1 MVLLSEAQL
10 DTVFRALADPTR
22 RAMLRSLTAREQSLS
37 ELAAPF
43 EMSFPAASK
52 HVRVLEQAGLVRR
65 RVEGRTHICSLEA
78 KPLAAATDWLS
89 FYQTYWSE
97 KFDTLAAIF
106 KAEVKGE

>member
-1 MVLLSEAQL
+1 MVQFSDIQL

-22 RAMLRSLTAREQSLS
+22 RAMLRSLSAREQSLT

-43 EMSFPAASK
+43 SMSFPAASK

-65 RVEGRTHICSLEA
+65 RIEGRTHICALEA
-78 KPLAAATDWLS
+78 EPLAAATEWLN

-97 KFDTLAAIF
+97 KFDALDAVLQADL
-106 KAEVKGE
+106 KGD